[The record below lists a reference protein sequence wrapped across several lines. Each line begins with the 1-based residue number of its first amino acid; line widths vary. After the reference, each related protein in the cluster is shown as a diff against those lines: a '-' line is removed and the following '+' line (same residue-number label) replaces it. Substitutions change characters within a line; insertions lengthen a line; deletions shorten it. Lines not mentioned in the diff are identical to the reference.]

1 MLRTFTRPGT
11 AARYPRATS
20 RGRRVKP
27 GRSGSGLPWLT
38 REGARLVARPDV
50 VFRSGAPARGAAR
63 ISGDR
68 VGRRLYGRLRLA
80 RFLDVHPC
88 AVVTVQSGE
97 TLHMGVNAT
106 TFAGRQLGQASRT
119 GLPAGMLAAAAQCY
133 RKPATRAPKRRTGP
147 SVLTVHEQQ
156 R

>member
-1 MLRTFTRPGT
+1 M
-11 AARYPRATS
+11 A
-20 RGRRVKP
+20 
-27 GRSGSGLPWLT
+27 GLAD

-80 RFLDVHPC
+80 RFLHVHPC

-106 TFAGRQLGQASRT
+106 TFAFRPLGRASGPACLPVCSPPRHSAT
-119 GLPAGMLAAAAQCY
+119 GSP
-133 RKPATRAPKRRTGP
+133 RRGP
-147 SVLTVHEQQ
+147 RNAVPVP
-156 R
+156 RC